1 MAKHARQL
9 YRTIGLPR
17 IHDLT
22 KLAENE
28 ILKMCTNYMGLTW
41 DP

>member
-1 MAKHARQL
+1 MAKYARQL

-22 KLAENE
+22 KIAEN
-28 ILKMCTNYMGLTW
+28 
-41 DP
+41 